1 MRWHIEWKTGLMKYC
16 PHVHALKFHN
26 LGDKGNIVNAPTE
39 QQKVI
44 HKVDRLSQQ
53 YWIKKEWKM
62 SSISEGGEWLS
73 NLFCP
78 QINVGT
84 K

>member
-1 MRWHIEWKTGLMKYC
+1 MKYC

-26 LGDKGNIVNAPTE
+26 VRDKGNIVKAPTE

-53 YWIKKEWKM
+53 Y
-62 SSISEGGEWLS
+62 
-73 NLFCP
+73 
-78 QINVGT
+78 
-84 K
+84 